1 MRAEMSQVILV
12 VGMHRSGT
20 TALTEVL
27 VRAGAWFGDAALAA
41 GGRPRPLGLLERTD
55 FLSLT
60 EPALRAVGCRWHDVV
75 DFQPSWNEPYA
86 RSVQQAFATS
96 VLADLLAHPVA
107 VLKDPRLCFL
117 LPLFLPMLPKTAVA
131 VMIVRDPLEVAMS
144 LAVRN
149 GFSISFGVAL
159 WEAYNR
165 QALISLRGVP
175 SILVSHRRLLREP
188 KTSISD
194 LVRRLAGLGAD
205 GLSAQA
211 AIAPASIE
219 ASLQHHHAE
228 DEQRRGLAR
237 AQRSLWKK
245 LRNAAAPADVPIGT
259 LSEESG
265 ELLRAHHA
273 NPILPRTRAATEP
286 TSW

>member
-1 MRAEMSQVILV
+1 
-12 VGMHRSGT
+12 MHRSGT
-20 TALTEVL
+20 TALAEVL
-27 VRAGAWFGDAALAA
+27 VQAGAWFGDAALAA

-60 EPALRAVGCRWHDVV
+60 EPALKAVGCRWHDVV
-75 DFQPSWNEPYA
+75 DFQPSWNETYVQ
-86 RSVQQAFATS
+86 SVRQAFASS
-96 VLADLLAHPVA
+96 VLADLMAHPVS

-117 LPLFLPMLPKTAVA
+117 LPLFLTVLPKTTVA

-144 LAVRN
+144 LALRN

-165 QALISLRGVP
+165 QALISLRSVP
-175 SILVSHRRLLREP
+175 SIVVSHRRLLREP

-194 LVRRLAGLGAD
+194 LMRRLAELGAD

-211 AIAPASIE
+211 AIARGSIE
-219 ASLQHHHAE
+219 TCLQHHHAQ
-228 DEQRRGLAR
+228 DEQRRGLTR
-237 AQRSLWKK
+237 VQRSFWRE
-245 LRNAAAPADVPIGT
+245 LRNAMTPADVPIGS
-259 LSEESG
+259 LSDESR

-273 NPILPRTRAATEP
+273 DPILPRTRAATEP
-286 TSW
+286 ASQ